1 MKKKPVKNATMFNMK
16 GILILIAFGVWINL
30 MMGIKENYET
40 LKDAIYALSGN
51 TLLVITVTYVIL
63 VIIGIF
69 VETKDTDR
77 FS

>member
-1 MKKKPVKNATMFNMK
+1 MFNMK
-16 GILILIAFGVWINL
+16 GILILIAFGVWVNL
-30 MMGIKENYET
+30 MIGIKDHYET
-40 LKDAIYALSGN
+40 LKDAIYELSGN
-51 TLLVITVTYVIL
+51 TLMVITVTYVLL